1 MCYFDEDILKYTIF
15 DNCIMNKFNI
25 LKSNMNF
32 GGIINS
38 KLKYIV
44 FENNDFTEVSFFN
57 TMLADIDFTS
67 CIIDNIKVS
76 ENLKELKNGIFSV
89 IQSVELAKLIGI
101 IIK

>member
-1 MCYFDEDILKYTIF
+1 
-15 DNCIMNKFNI
+15 
-25 LKSNMNF
+25 MNF